1 MSPTTVVLEH
11 EVLSVLGDHGV
22 PVPRFEVVRSPE
34 EAEDVGLEPP
44 FVAKLLHPEV
54 PHRARA
60 GALRTC
66 VPDERALAGYVR
78 ELLDRWPD
86 AVGVMV
92 QERVET
98 AAGVEAF
105 LGMKEDETFG
115 TVVLLGVGG
124 RLVEELGSFTVRKP
138 PLDGSE
144 VEEALGNDVP
154 AGDVI
159 LREVEASEVADV
171 VNSAYEAY
179 ESEGWVELDV
189 NPLFVSDGSIVAL
202 DGLARK
208 G

>member
-1 MSPTTVVLEH
+1 MTESTVVLEH
-11 EVLSVLGDHGV
+11 EVLSVLEEHGV
-22 PVPRFEVVRSPE
+22 PVPGFEVVRSPE
-34 EAEDVGLEPP
+34 EAEEVDLDPP

-54 PHRARA
+54 PHRARV

-66 VPDERALAGYVR
+66 VPDEESLAEYVR

-86 AVGVMV
+86 AEGVMV

-98 AAGVEAF
+98 VAGIEAF

-124 RLVEELGSFTVRKP
+124 RLVEELESFTVRKP
-138 PLDGSE
+138 PLEASE
-144 VEEALGNDVP
+144 VEEALEHDVP
-154 AGDVI
+154 AGSVI
-159 LREVEASEVADV
+159 LGEVNASDVAEV

-179 ESEGWVELDV
+179 RSEGWVELDV
-189 NPLFVSDGSIVAL
+189 NPLFVSDGDVMAL